1 MMTQLIAYLHFSGQ
15 CREALTFYQQCL
27 GGELNMQ
34 KVGESPM
41 GAQMPSDAGANIL
54 HGKLTKDGITIVMG
68 SDIMGARL
76 KQGNSIALCLH
87 CSSNEELNKCFD
99 RLSSGGLVVMP
110 PHQSFRGGMY
120 GELTD
125 RYGIKWMLNYTKN

>member
-34 KVGESPM
+34 KFGESAM
-41 GAQMPSDAGANIL
+41 GAQMPSNADANIL
-54 HGKLTKDGITIVMG
+54 RGSLTKDGVTIVMG
-68 SDIMGARL
+68 SDLMGARL

-87 CSSNEELNKCFD
+87 CTSNEELNKCFD

-110 PHQSFRGGMY
+110 PHQSIWGGIY

>member
-1 MMTQLIAYLHFSGQ
+1 MTQLIAYLHFSGQ
-15 CREALTFYQQCL
+15 CREALTFYQQCI

-34 KVGESPM
+34 KIAESPM

-54 HGKLTKDGITIVMG
+54 HATLKKDGITIVMG
-68 SDIMGARL
+68 SDMMGARL
-76 KQGNSIALCLH
+76 KPGNSVALCLN

-99 RLSSGGLVVMP
+99 RLSSGGLVTMP
-110 PHQSFRGGMY
+110 PHQSFWGSIY

-125 RYGIKWMLNYTKN
+125 RYGISWMLNYTKN